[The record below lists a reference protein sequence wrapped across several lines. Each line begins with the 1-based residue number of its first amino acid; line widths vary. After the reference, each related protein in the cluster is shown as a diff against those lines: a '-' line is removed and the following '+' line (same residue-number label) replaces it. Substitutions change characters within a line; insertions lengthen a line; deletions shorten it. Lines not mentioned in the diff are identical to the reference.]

1 MEHVTRIHPPET
13 IQALATRAGCRDLT
27 RKQTYQSFGLI
38 MNRVP
43 GSGER
48 YDIDAGG
55 GAGEC
60 ES

>member
-1 MEHVTRIHPPET
+1 MERVTRIDPPET
-13 IQALATRAGCRDLT
+13 IQALATWAGCRDLT
-27 RKQTYQSFGLI
+27 RKQTNHSFGLI

-48 YDIDAGG
+48 YDVDAGG
-55 GAGEC
+55 GVGEW